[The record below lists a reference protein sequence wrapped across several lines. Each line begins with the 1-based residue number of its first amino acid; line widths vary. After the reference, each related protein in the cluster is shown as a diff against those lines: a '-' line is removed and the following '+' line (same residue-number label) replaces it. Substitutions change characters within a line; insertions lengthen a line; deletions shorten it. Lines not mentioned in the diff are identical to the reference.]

1 MKIIRA
7 TKIALVAL
15 LVASPVAST
24 LAGELSAV
32 LNGRS
37 IHVDATQDWNEDN
50 FGLGLEYQFK
60 TESRWK
66 KRLMVNGFR
75 DSNEDM
81 SYMVGASLQRNLFA
95 TERLNGF
102 YVDAG
107 LNAFLMTRRDVNN
120 NRPFPAALPSLS
132 IGNRDMGFNVTYLP
146 MKAVESLYAAH
157 QMDATLS
164 GIFFVQ
170 FKVSISQLMFEH

>member
-1 MKIIRA
+1 MKIIRVA
-7 TKIALVAL
+7 KIAVATL
-15 LVASPVAST
+15 LVASPISSA
-24 LAGELSAV
+24 LAGDMSAV
-32 LNGRS
+32 INGRS
-37 IHVDATQDWNEDN
+37 IHIDAKQDWNENN
-50 FGLGLEYQFK
+50 FGLGLEYQFE

-95 TERLNGF
+95 TDRLNGF

-107 LNAFLMTRRDVNN
+107 VSAFLMTRRDVNN

-146 MKAVESLYAAH
+146 MKAVESLYDAH
-157 QMDATLS
+157 QMDETLS

-170 FKVSISQLMFEH
+170 FKVSVSQLLFEK